1 MCSQITPFPNA
12 QPRFH
17 VKVEDFEPQ
26 GFTYLRTLARA
37 NVAASTTSGVV
48 AGAAAKVATTIAATK
63 EVRGAMVE
71 AALSQPVLLTVP
83 ATDGA
88 AATLVQVLTML
99 PRFQCY
105 SVCMH
110 LLLVSRAEQ
119 DCRCKQPLPYNR
131 SCPWALQ
138 WVWSSIPNRAYAPVQ
153 GCNGTLIQG
162 NGIPYL
168 VIEQHRIAHK
178 QSIIQTASQGI
189 SVLWFNQYTCTLVRG
204 FYPNQQSDLYSVGF
218 LTVSPVLR

>member
-1 MCSQITPFPNA
+1 MCSQITPFPSA

-37 NVAASTTSGVV
+37 NVVASTTSGVV

-88 AATLVQVLTML
+88 AATLVQVLTID
-99 PRFQCY
+99 F
-105 SVCMH
+105 SVTVCACIYCLFH
-110 LLLVSRAEQ
+110 VLNKIAGASSPCHATGAVHGRCSGCGHPSPTVHTRP
-119 DCRCKQPLPYNR
+119 CRG
-131 SCPWALQ
+131 AM
-138 WVWSSIPNRAYAPVQ
+138 
-153 GCNGTLIQG
+153 
-162 NGIPYL
+162 
-168 VIEQHRIAHK
+168 EH
-178 QSIIQTASQGI
+178 
-189 SVLWFNQYTCTLVRG
+189 
-204 FYPNQQSDLYSVGF
+204 
-218 LTVSPVLR
+218 